1 MPIESNTELRAEA
14 TGPIDGRMKVID
26 PLRPSRPSMRVQ
38 VVEWSD
44 SELCVRAPQ
53 GVLIGSLIH
62 LRTADRVLVGE
73 VRGCTAT
80 HTENEIRILVKEVLM
95 RATEDSR
102 RSADFPVM
110 EKRLH
115 RRFPSN
121 LDVVLTDIA
130 NPDQA
135 GTGWIVDVSRT
146 GIRARMPRRVEL
158 GATVKLEVA
167 DCALFGQA
175 LRCHEE
181 AGVYEIGIEIVRVL
195 IGKSDLGRLV
205 NAVLAEAMP
214 NTPGVTVDGEIAGC
228 SVAQGRDVG
237 GC

>member
-1 MPIESNTELRAEA
+1 MPIESNTDLRAEA
-14 TGPIDGRMKVID
+14 TVPIDGRLKVID
-26 PLRPSRPSMRVQ
+26 PLRPRRPSVRVQ

-53 GVLIGSLIH
+53 GLPIGTLVH

-73 VRGCTAT
+73 VRGCTPS
-80 HTENEIRILVKEVLM
+80 HTENEIRVVVKEVLL

-102 RSADFPVM
+102 PSAGVPAR

-115 RRFPSN
+115 RRFPTN
-121 LDVVLTDIA
+121 LEVVLIDID

-146 GIRARMPRRVEL
+146 GIRARMPSRVDP
-158 GATVKLEVA
+158 GAIVKLEVA

-175 LRCHEE
+175 LRCHED
-181 AGVYEIGIEIVRVL
+181 AGAYEIGIEIVRVL
-195 IGKSDLGRLV
+195 IGRSDLALLV

-214 NTPGVTVDGEIAGC
+214 DTPGVTAGS
-228 SVAQGRDVG
+228 SVALSRELGD
-237 GC
+237 C